1 MALPSPANLRPLTD
15 RERALIDRFL
25 SYDFPGVEQL
35 RAQLSTLQAW
45 SSCSCGCGSIALLA
59 DRRVAASP
67 RTTWSPLEADVIDD
81 AENLIGGLL
90 LFTNDG
96 YLDDLEIYSF
106 QDEPLQLPPVDRIRW
121 GDVGA

>member
-1 MALPSPANLRPLTD
+1 MPTVQARP
-15 RERALIDRFL
+15 
-25 SYDFPGVEQL
+25 
-35 RAQLSTLQAW
+35 
-45 SSCSCGCGSIALLA
+45 SCSCGCGSIALLA
-59 DRRVAASP
+59 DRSTPASL
-67 RTTWSPLEADVIDD
+67 RTTWSPIAADVTDGKGRV
-81 AENLIGGLL
+81 IGGLL